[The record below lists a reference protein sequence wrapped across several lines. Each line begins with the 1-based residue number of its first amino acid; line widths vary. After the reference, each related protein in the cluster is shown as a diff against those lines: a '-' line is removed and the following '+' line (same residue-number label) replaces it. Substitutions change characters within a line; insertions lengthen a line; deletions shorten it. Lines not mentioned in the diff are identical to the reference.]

1 MTPEQERNRERRLL
15 LLEEKLD
22 AMKHEGWNRDSR
34 LLRAERRIMSLW
46 GGLALIT
53 GTALV
58 AAFWQTAA
66 SSAEEEAWE
75 WACMVFAGAVLAV
88 VLREAAHA
96 FARS

>member
-22 AMKHEGWNRDSR
+22 AMRQEGWNRDGR
-34 LLRAERRIMSLW
+34 LLRAERRITSLW
-46 GGLALIT
+46 GGLAIIT
-53 GTALV
+53 GTVLV
-58 AAFWQTAA
+58 TAFWQA

-75 WACMVFAGAVLAV
+75 WTSIVFIGAVLAV

-96 FARS
+96 FERN

>member
-22 AMKHEGWNRDSR
+22 AMKREGRDRDDR

-46 GGLALIT
+46 GGLALIA
-53 GTALV
+53 GVALM
-58 AAFWQTAA
+58 AALWQAA
-66 SSAEEEAWE
+66 SSAEEEVWE

-88 VLREAAHA
+88 VVRQAAHA
-96 FARS
+96 LQRN

>member
-22 AMKHEGWNRDSR
+22 AMKSEGRERDSR

-53 GTALV
+53 GIALV
-58 AAFWQTAA
+58 TTFWQAA
-66 SSAEEEAWE
+66 SSAEEEVWE
-75 WACMVFAGAVLAV
+75 WTCMVFVGAVLAV

-96 FARS
+96 FERN